1 MDEKRNAAV
10 LIICGV
16 ILVVCA
22 LILARVATSGLGAEV
37 ISSQQTPVEI
47 SQTTEKVRVA
57 KILDGDTFDL
67 SDGRRVRYIGINTPE
82 MTDQNKQPQ
91 CFALEAKAE
100 NEKLLAGKKI
110 RLEKDLSNRDKYG
123 RLLRFVYVEDES
135 GREIFVNDYLARQG
149 FARLLSIPPDLKFE
163 KQFNAAVEEARFQQR
178 GLWGACY

>member
-1 MDEKRNAAV
+1 MDEKRNAVV

-22 LILARVATSGLGAEV
+22 LILAKVATSGLGAEV

-82 MTDQNKQPQ
+82 QSQ
-91 CFALEAKAE
+91 CFALEAKTE

-135 GREIFVNDYLARQG
+135 GREIFVNDYLVRQG

-178 GLWGACY
+178 GLWSACY